1 MTTGISTTYEKDLIS
16 VEIKKLVLDKK
27 QINMQHQFYIA
38 FPDPTEHQNHL
49 RGESASL
56 LLGIDD
62 RLKEYIRKMVWEEN
76 ITSVPQMRVLV
87 EVYMKTTLFQGQD
100 IPAIINKR
108 FWPSNVDIQNHIALA
123 VKKQRNKEIDQEVVV
138 DLLKE
143 WKSERPEDNFHL
155 RLKGDHLEP
164 DNDNSDLELNHGD
177 AQETEDDVRIG
188 EAYTR
193 KLYGTNSKFL
203 YVHQTQW
210 QRRLLELYGKEI
222 CLLDATYRTT
232 RYSLPLY
239 FLCVPTNVNYITV
252 GTFVTETE
260 DSASLMEGLQVIKE
274 WNPEWS
280 PKFFMCDYATEE
292 INALENVFPG
302 SFVYLCDF
310 HREQSWERWL
320 TAAHNGL
327 HTEKTNV
334 LSLLRPIARA
344 LNEDDFNS
352 ALSTLKSSSVWN
364 EKEKLRKWFEKTW
377 LSCPRRWVRAHRQE
391 RFNVSVNTNNG
402 IERQNLSLKYEY
414 LDKKKARSLS
424 QLLSVLIRKFLPDSY
439 VK

>member
-1 MTTGISTTYEKDLIS
+1 MKLSCLLTTTIIQPFRLTFN
-16 VEIKKLVLDKK
+16 LV
-27 QINMQHQFYIA
+27 
-38 FPDPTEHQNHL
+38 
-49 RGESASL
+49 
-56 LLGIDD
+56 
-62 RLKEYIRKMVWEEN
+62 
-76 ITSVPQMRVLV
+76 
-87 EVYMKTTLFQGQD
+87 
-100 IPAIINKR
+100 
-108 FWPSNVDIQNHIALA
+108 
-123 VKKQRNKEIDQEVVV
+123 EVVV

-143 WKSERPEDNFHL
+143 WKNERPEDNIHL

-177 AQETEDDVRIG
+177 EQETEDDVRIG

-344 LNEDDFNS
+344 LNEDDYNS

-439 VK
+439 GWKELNALVLSTFGTWKQKFKLRVGCEHGYFLTVKDIENGKLLERIESLMSQNLNEGYNYFMDVVFVEAQILIVSHLRGITITEADKVLYPVKKHNEQV